1 MQLNGLPFPGREREQ
16 AVLDS
21 VVTDLAAGRP
31 SVLTL
36 SGRPGFG
43 RGPLLRWAARLAE
56 ERGLRTL
63 TAQATQGESTLRY
76 GVVQQ
81 LLTPLDGLSDRSLAA
96 LAEPGPDSG
105 LPGLA
110 ELLRSARDRPTLLV
124 VHEVDWLDPAS
135 RRWFDALVRRLSGK
149 QVALLAS
156 SRGVSHPGWCG
167 ASPYPGPV
175 STRQLALSA
184 YTVGD
189 VATMI
194 DAVCGRP
201 ADEAFTEAAWEVSA
215 GNPMVLHEALAD
227 FTGRG
232 HQPVAEQAPELRAMV
247 EAVCGDYV
255 ARALGGLSDTAVT
268 VVRALAVCGELLD
281 LPLLYA
287 LAGPR
292 AASEP
297 GLGVALEASGLAT
310 ASGTGLRLCCPEAR
324 NWILEDMTAD
334 ERIDLYARAAEL
346 AHRAAVPD
354 EDIARLLLAARPLGE
369 PWAVHVLRRTAT
381 AALRAGHPALAIAC
395 LSRALDEPLDPGG
408 RAQLGLE
415 LAAIEVLGAP
425 EASDRRLTEIVRT
438 GTGAPDGARVRAAD
452 LGLTRGGVE
461 SLRSAVASALPVARD
476 GEREALAGLLRLAE
490 PGPEDDADPLLPE
503 IPPLPARPTD
513 PAQAAARARQLSLRG
528 EDLPTARALARHVFT
543 GEPGADAL
551 ILPRLVAGRVLLLT
565 DDLDEAEVRLDALHL
580 DLRRRNARAAAGL
593 VLAVRGELNLRRGRV
608 DAAERD
614 IAAAGRALPQ
624 AHWHPHHLPYLTA
637 LRIIVALES
646 GRVER
651 AGELA
656 ATPVPA
662 QAQDGTSYAYLL
674 FARALVASGDG
685 RRLAESL
692 ELFRDCG
699 RRLLRRGRG
708 NPALMPWRSRAAGV
722 CHALG
727 DHEEAQRLSQ
737 EEIAL
742 ARRWGTASTLGWAQL
757 GAGRVAR
764 EGRAHQLREA
774 LGTLRPAAARLA
786 YAGALIELAGAELD
800 AGDRQAAVPLVAEL
814 FTFTTTHRP
823 ASRLAAQVRALAER
837 LGQPTAPGTG
847 PYPGWAT
854 LTEPERRTATLAGLG
869 HGNREIAEML
879 SVTRRTVELRL
890 SVAYRKLRIG
900 GRAELHALVRATEG
914 YGTDVA

>member
-31 SVLTL
+31 SVVTL

-43 RGPLLRWAARLAE
+43 RGPLLRRAARLAE
-56 ERGLRTL
+56 EQGLRTL
-63 TAQATQGESTLRY
+63 TAHATRSESELRY

-81 LLTPLDGLSDRSLAA
+81 LLTPLDGLSDRTLAA

-110 ELLRSARDRPTLLV
+110 ELLRGAHDRPTLLV
-124 VHEVDWLDPAS
+124 VHELDWLDPAS
-135 RRWFDALVRRLSGK
+135 RHWFDALVRRLPGK
-149 QVALLAS
+149 PVALLAS
-156 SRGVSHPGWCG
+156 SRGVSHPGWYG
-167 ASPYPGPV
+167 GTPFPGPV
-175 STRQLALSA
+175 PTQQLALSA
-184 YTVGD
+184 FTLRN

-194 DAVCGRP
+194 AAVCGQP
-201 ADEAFTEAAWEVSA
+201 GEGVFTETAWEVSA
-215 GNPMVLHEALAD
+215 GNPMVLHEALAH
-227 FTGRG
+227 FTARG
-232 HQPVAEQAPELRAMV
+232 HQPVDGRAPELRALI

-255 ARALGGLSDTAVT
+255 VRALGGLSDTAVA

-281 LPLLYA
+281 LPLVYA
-287 LAGPR
+287 LAGPG

-297 GLGVALEASGLAT
+297 GLGAALEASGLAT
-310 ASGTGLRLCCPEAR
+310 ATGTGLRLCCPEAR
-324 NWILEDMTAD
+324 NWILEEMTAD
-334 ERIDLYARAAEL
+334 ERADLHARAAEL

-354 EDIARLLLAARPLGE
+354 EDTARLLLAARPLGE
-369 PWAVHVLRRTAT
+369 PWAVHALRRTAT
-381 AALRAGHPALAIAC
+381 AALRAGHPAHAIAC
-395 LSRALDEPLDPGG
+395 LSRALEEPGDRDG

-415 LAAIEVLGAP
+415 LAAIEVLSAP
-425 EASDRRLTEIVRT
+425 EAGDRRLTEIIRT
-438 GTGAPDGARVRAAD
+438 GGDAPARTRVRAAD
-452 LGLTRGGVE
+452 LGLTRGGVD
-461 SLRSAVASALPVARD
+461 SLRSAVANALPTARD

-490 PGPEDDADPLLPE
+490 SGRHDDADPLLPE

-513 PAQAAARARQLSLRG
+513 PAQSAARAWRLALHG
-528 EDLPTARALARHVFT
+528 EDLPMARALARRAFT
-543 GEPGADAL
+543 GEPGGDEL
-551 ILPRLVAGRVLLLT
+551 ILPRLTAARLLLLT

-593 VLAVRGELNLRRGRV
+593 VLAVRGELNLRRGRL

-614 IAAAGRALPQ
+614 IAAAGRALPH
-624 AHWHPHHLPYLTA
+624 AHWHPHHLPYLTSM
-637 LRIIVALES
+637 RIIVALES
-646 GRVER
+646 GRTDQ

-656 ATPVPA
+656 AAPVPA
-662 QAQDGTSYAYLL
+662 EAQDGAAFAHLL
-674 FARALVASGDG
+674 FARGLVASRDG
-685 RRLAESL
+685 RHADAL
-692 ELFRDCG
+692 ELLRGCG
-699 RRLLRRGRG
+699 RRLLSGGRG
-708 NPALMPWRSRAAGV
+708 NPALLPWRSRAAGA

-727 DHEEAQRLSQ
+727 DHEEAQRLCE

-764 EGRAHQLREA
+764 EARADRLREA
-774 LGTLRPAAARLA
+774 VHTLRPAPARLA
-786 YAGALIELAGAELD
+786 YAGALIELATTELD
-800 AGDRQAAVPLVAEL
+800 AGDGKPAAPLVAEL

-823 ASRLAAQVRALAER
+823 SSRLAARVRSLAER
-837 LGQPTAPGTG
+837 LGQPAAPGPG
-847 PYPGWAT
+847 PHPAWAT

-890 SVAYRKLRIG
+890 SVAYRKLRIA